1 MPLIVLFISL
11 QIICGEAF
19 TLQREREGEGEL
31 IYSCS
36 NNAYSLR
43 TPIYHSLAV
52 GISTA
57 CSLGVVSADT
67 TTAWSNKTLYG
78 RVALTF
84 DQAFNQNQSL
94 IRVNQGSRCSALC
107 PKLRPAT
114 SCLQMA
120 EAVSIHCEIWFAE
133 GTGIEASQPSKG
145 TDYDE
150 GGGVP

>member
-1 MPLIVLFISL
+1 VPLIVLFISL

-67 TTAWSNKTLYG
+67 TTAWVKQEFVRPRWPYDMRPSVRAEKYMC
-78 RVALTF
+78 VIV
-84 DQAFNQNQSL
+84 
-94 IRVNQGSRCSALC
+94 IR
-107 PKLRPAT
+107 
-114 SCLQMA
+114 
-120 EAVSIHCEIWFAE
+120 
-133 GTGIEASQPSKG
+133 
-145 TDYDE
+145 
-150 GGGVP
+150 